1 MNKNHS
7 LEVVDL
13 ECVRGDQQLFA
24 RLNFVLEAGNALQVE
39 GTNGSG
45 KTSLLRLLCGLS
57 MPESGVIKW
66 CDQDIRDCRTEY
78 QSQLTYV
85 GHIHGIKD
93 DLTAVENLDMIRVL
107 GASNNMSAQCALDQV
122 GLNGYEHAY
131 CRYMSAGQRR
141 RVALA
146 RLLISNASLWIL
158 DEPLTAIDKQGV
170 SELEQVFRDHVS
182 SGGSLIITSH
192 QPVKLDNTSVQ
203 TLHLN
208 K

>member
-1 MNKNHS
+1 MNKNHR
-7 LEVVDL
+7 LEAVDL
-13 ECVRGDQQLFA
+13 ECVRGDQQLFVG
-24 RLNFVLEAGNALQVE
+24 LNFELEAGSALQVE

-57 MPESGVIKW
+57 MPESGVIQW
-66 CDQDIRDCRTEY
+66 CGQDIREYRAEY
-78 QSQLTYV
+78 QSQLSYV

-93 DLTAVENLDMIRVL
+93 DLTAVENLHMTRVL
-107 GASNNMSAQCALDQV
+107 GTSNDTTAQAALEWV
-122 GLNGYEHAY
+122 GLSGYEHTL

-146 RLLISNASLWIL
+146 RLLITDASLWVL

-170 SELEQVFRDHVS
+170 VELEQVFREHVS

-192 QPVKLDNTSVQ
+192 QPVKLDNKSVQ
-203 TLHLN
+203 TLRLN
-208 K
+208 